1 MNMWCTGLLCFF
13 LNPFTDWFTNKSKNI
28 VEIIP
33 STQGKQSNG
42 RPIVSRRPLNNKPIV
57 YEPDALKRIQ
67 HNLQHDQ
74 RLRQLP
80 FGTLDKIRKLGLN
93 NKPTKEK
100 LHLREHLHQY
110 GANLTNLINIKKSGF
125 KMDSNITFATCNIQS
140 LRYKELQVSQLFTDY
155 ALDFIVLTETWLN
168 NNHENWKDTTIL
180 NRSNLKLSTVDRG
193 TGKGGGLAIIHNAQH
208 QVKFISSGH
217 KTSFESAIWELR
229 IKNHTMTIHGIYH
242 PPYSTTNRATNTMF
256 IDEFTDYVSS
266 CLPNHNNNIFMGDF
280 NLHVSN
286 QLDTDASI
294 FKDTIDAMGLYQH
307 VDFSTHKSGNVLD
320 LIISDF
326 TDEVKVLKVAPG
338 PFLTDHRAVISTL
351 NIKKLRPVTKRIQVR
366 QVKRIKREQ
375 WIEEFTL
382 DKQSLNGK
390 LDLDCL
396 VSALNSELSR
406 VLDTLAPLKECKVN
420 LRAKQPW
427 YDQEMKALKRKM
439 RKYEKKWLKYKLD
452 SLWVAFK
459 KVRNSYYGL
468 LNRKK
473 RTTLQDKIQDCT
485 GDSRRLHKLVSNL
498 TTKQVDPEWPTH
510 TTDDELVE
518 SFASHFKGK
527 IDKIRELL
535 SDKPIYSPD
544 DLEVPVLKEF
554 TPMSQDEVG
563 TIISGLKSKSCELD
577 PIPTTI
583 LKVLL
588 PKILPL
594 ITKIVNKSLGEGV
607 FCREWKTAVVRPLLK
622 KAGLDLTFA
631 NYRPVSNLT
640 FISKVI
646 ERCMLL
652 QVSKHCEKYHLQPDY
667 QSAYREHYSCETTIL
682 KISNDI
688 LWGME
693 SQSITSLVALDLS
706 AAFDT
711 VDHDILLSILSSK
724 YGIKGVTLK
733 WFDQYLRPRSF
744 RVAVNGVCSKDRDL
758 TVSVPQGSCAGANI
772 FNLYCSPLQDVVPKD
787 LQLSGFADDH
797 SVRKTFKAG
806 DTREETTTISKLE
819 SCLLSIKQ
827 WMDQVRLK
835 MNPSKTEFIHFGN
848 ASQLHKCFTNSID
861 VAGDLILRSNVIRYL
876 GVWLDAS
883 LNFKL
888 HVTKKCKAA
897 MLNFIR
903 IRGIRHLLTEEATSS
918 LVLSLCVSHLDYC
931 NAVLYGLP
939 DVTISRMQ
947 KVQNMCARLVLR
959 RSKWDSAKACLAK
972 LHWLPIR
979 QRIIFKICV
988 LTFKLLHG
996 QGPVYLQ
1003 DLLHYRH
1010 NTRSLRSTMDQSLL
1024 LIPRTK
1030 LKTFA
1035 ARSFSVA
1042 APTLWND
1049 LPKCIRDS
1057 NTLLSFKRDLKT
1069 HLYKEVFGNLHLQS

>member
-1 MNMWCTGLLCFF
+1 
-13 LNPFTDWFTNKSKNI
+13 
-28 VEIIP
+28 
-33 STQGKQSNG
+33 
-42 RPIVSRRPLNNKPIV
+42 
-57 YEPDALKRIQ
+57 
-67 HNLQHDQ
+67 
-74 RLRQLP
+74 
-80 FGTLDKIRKLGLN
+80 
-93 NKPTKEK
+93 
-100 LHLREHLHQY
+100 
-110 GANLTNLINIKKSGF
+110 
-125 KMDSNITFATCNIQS
+125 
-140 LRYKELQVSQLFTDY
+140 
-155 ALDFIVLTETWLN
+155 
-168 NNHENWKDTTIL
+168 
-180 NRSNLKLSTVDRG
+180 
-193 TGKGGGLAIIHNAQH
+193 
-208 QVKFISSGH
+208 
-217 KTSFESAIWELR
+217 
-229 IKNHTMTIHGIYH
+229 
-242 PPYSTTNRATNTMF
+242 
-256 IDEFTDYVSS
+256 
-266 CLPNHNNNIFMGDF
+266 
-280 NLHVSN
+280 
-286 QLDTDASI
+286 
-294 FKDTIDAMGLYQH
+294 
-307 VDFSTHKSGNVLD
+307 
-320 LIISDF
+320 
-326 TDEVKVLKVAPG
+326 
-338 PFLTDHRAVISTL
+338 
-351 NIKKLRPVTKRIQVR
+351 
-366 QVKRIKREQ
+366 
-375 WIEEFTL
+375 
-382 DKQSLNGK
+382 
-390 LDLDCL
+390 
-396 VSALNSELSR
+396 
-406 VLDTLAPLKECKVN
+406 
-420 LRAKQPW
+420 
-427 YDQEMKALKRKM
+427 M
-439 RKYEKKWLKYKLD
+439 RW
-452 SLWVAFK
+452 
-459 KVRNSYYGL
+459 
-468 LNRKK
+468 
-473 RTTLQDKIQDCT
+473 
-485 GDSRRLHKLVSNL
+485 
-498 TTKQVDPEWPTH
+498 
-510 TTDDELVE
+510 
-518 SFASHFKGK
+518 
-527 IDKIRELL
+527 
-535 SDKPIYSPD
+535 
-544 DLEVPVLKEF
+544 
-554 TPMSQDEVG
+554 G

-583 LKVLL
+583 LKVLQ

-724 YGIKGVTLK
+724 YGIKGVALK

-772 FNLYCSPLQDVVPKD
+772 FNLYCSPLQDVVPRD

-806 DTREETTTISKLE
+806 DTHEETTTISKLE

-848 ASQLHKCFTNSID
+848 APQLHKCFTNSID
-861 VAGDLILRSNVIRYL
+861 VAGDLILRSNIIRYL

-1003 DLLHYRH
+1003 DFLHYRH

-1049 LPKCIRDS
+1049 LPKCIRES

-1069 HLYKEVFGNLHLQS
+1069 HLYKDVFGTLHLQS

>member
-1 MNMWCTGLLCFF
+1 M
-13 LNPFTDWFTNKSKNI
+13 
-28 VEIIP
+28 
-33 STQGKQSNG
+33 
-42 RPIVSRRPLNNKPIV
+42 
-57 YEPDALKRIQ
+57 
-67 HNLQHDQ
+67 
-74 RLRQLP
+74 
-80 FGTLDKIRKLGLN
+80 
-93 NKPTKEK
+93 
-100 LHLREHLHQY
+100 
-110 GANLTNLINIKKSGF
+110 
-125 KMDSNITFATCNIQS
+125 
-140 LRYKELQVSQLFTDY
+140 
-155 ALDFIVLTETWLN
+155 
-168 NNHENWKDTTIL
+168 
-180 NRSNLKLSTVDRG
+180 
-193 TGKGGGLAIIHNAQH
+193 
-208 QVKFISSGH
+208 
-217 KTSFESAIWELR
+217 
-229 IKNHTMTIHGIYH
+229 
-242 PPYSTTNRATNTMF
+242 
-256 IDEFTDYVSS
+256 
-266 CLPNHNNNIFMGDF
+266 
-280 NLHVSN
+280 
-286 QLDTDASI
+286 
-294 FKDTIDAMGLYQH
+294 
-307 VDFSTHKSGNVLD
+307 
-320 LIISDF
+320 
-326 TDEVKVLKVAPG
+326 
-338 PFLTDHRAVISTL
+338 
-351 NIKKLRPVTKRIQVR
+351 
-366 QVKRIKREQ
+366 
-375 WIEEFTL
+375 
-382 DKQSLNGK
+382 
-390 LDLDCL
+390 
-396 VSALNSELSR
+396 
-406 VLDTLAPLKECKVN
+406 
-420 LRAKQPW
+420 
-427 YDQEMKALKRKM
+427 
-439 RKYEKKWLKYKLD
+439 
-452 SLWVAFK
+452 
-459 KVRNSYYGL
+459 
-468 LNRKK
+468 
-473 RTTLQDKIQDCT
+473 
-485 GDSRRLHKLVSNL
+485 SNL

-622 KAGLDLTFA
+622 KAGLDLTLA

-667 QSAYREHYSCETTIL
+667 QSAYREHYSCETTVL

-947 KVQNMCARLVLR
+947 RVQNMCARLVLR

-1049 LPKCIRDS
+1049 LPKCIRES
-1057 NTLLSFKRDLKT
+1057 NTLLNFKRDLKT